1 MQICAPD
8 TSTSQSALKCRPLP
22 AALLISKP
30 TEWHRE
36 TVVLFHP
43 NQPCWTLCQHCS
55 QRVVSGSC
63 HTCSVCRH
71 VKSAPRTTTEATN
84 NIVLCTLSFILLWSA
99 STKCSGYNCRGT
111 FYFFF
116 GPICAFFFCCK
127 SRAMALGIWPSVFI
141 QCLKINAHA
150 QSLMQLFRLIH
161 SGVKHWWNWNPVE
174 LPRASVFAFFN
185 CVAADLEEST
195 NIEGYHD
202 RAIVYSVREE
212 LCKLHKFESFLI
224 QLSEAEHSLVPITQ
238 IHLQQLEKVKFWII
252 KTWTTEVY
260 SIVKNLKV
268 FKCMCLN
275 QEMSKKKNT

>member
-1 MQICAPD
+1 MDWWMDDLYHGPVSKGRVYLVHESGYCWIGVWTPANVKINLIWVVNICQCVCSQSRRVRYFPALSYVSLKMQICAPD

-63 HTCSVCRH
+63 HTCSVCRR

-111 FYFFF
+111 FYFFWSHLC
-116 GPICAFFFCCK
+116 IFFCCK

-150 QSLMQLFRLIH
+150 QSLWCNYL
-161 SGVKHWWNWNPVE
+161 G
-174 LPRASVFAFFN
+174 
-185 CVAADLEEST
+185 
-195 NIEGYHD
+195 
-202 RAIVYSVREE
+202 
-212 LCKLHKFESFLI
+212 
-224 QLSEAEHSLVPITQ
+224 
-238 IHLQQLEKVKFWII
+238 
-252 KTWTTEVY
+252 
-260 SIVKNLKV
+260 
-268 FKCMCLN
+268 
-275 QEMSKKKNT
+275 